1 MGILKKLKDTKA
13 FFEDLESVEDQSFAE
28 VVLGAAGVNIPLPT
42 EDEVIEFYILFEEL
56 KPGSTPTN
64 ALTKIDPEEWT
75 TSQFLAYQSDV
86 RKFQAKNRFKGIK
99 DAKKLKRE
107 KNKEK
112 QEKERKKFK
121 LDFITGIFKS
131 VQEDLNENIPD
142 DQKPKGTQRLGEL
155 AGNITKVLAK
165 TCLPAILNIIEQTA
179 LDTFEA
185 KKAEVREELNIDES
199 LDQLSSLTDPA
210 KLQEVKDR
218 LCPTPTVLDNI
229 IRQRNGIVDFLN
241 NQQVKVNNLK
251 VSADVTGDI
260 ADGIQDTSTGIEL
273 SAFIANQLAKIPG
286 ANLFPGFSVA
296 RSIITDLNTVNQI
309 IKFDREGNP
318 RIPPLRGAVSNFSV
332 PLNQVNTMITKIVQ
346 ALAPIDEIITLCSP
360 NSTLENLSSDVL
372 STVAVQLSA
381 GETEDGSLYKGFRL
395 EIETKKYTD
404 TVNQN
409 RAVGKNN
416 SGIILIATEYSF
428 ASDPNVLINE
438 LKFIID
444 RDDLKAY

>member
-1 MGILKKLKDTKA
+1 MGILQKLKDTKA
-13 FFEDLESVEDQSFAE
+13 FFEDLESVEDQSFAD
-28 VVLGAAGVNIPLPT
+28 VVLEAAGVNIPLPT
-42 EDEVIEFYILFEEL
+42 EDEVIEFYTEIEE
-56 KPGSTPTN
+56 PTN
-64 ALTKIDPEEWT
+64 PLTRIDPEEWT

-121 LDFITGIFKS
+121 LDFITGIFKD
-131 VQEDLNENIPD
+131 VQKDLNENIPE
-142 DQKPKGTQRLGEL
+142 DQKPKGTQRLGQL

-165 TCLPAILNIIEQTA
+165 TCLPSILNMVEQTG

-185 KKAEVREELNIDES
+185 KKAEVREELGIDEQ
-199 LDQLSSLTDPA
+199 LEQLSSLTDPA

-218 LCPTPTVLDNI
+218 LCPTQDVLENI
-229 IRQRNGIVDFLN
+229 IKQRNGIVDFLN

-251 VSADVTGDI
+251 VSADVTGDV
-260 ADGIQDTSTGIEL
+260 ADGIQNTSTFIEL

-286 ANLFPGFSVA
+286 ANLFPGFSVV
-296 RSIITDLNTVNQI
+296 RSAITDLNTVNQI
-309 IKFDREGNP
+309 IKFDREGSP

-360 NSTLENLSSDVL
+360 NATLENLSPDVL
-372 STVAVQLSA
+372 ATVAVQLSA

-416 SGIILIATEYSF
+416 SGVILIATEYSF

>member
-1 MGILKKLKDTKA
+1 MGIIQKLKDTKA

-28 VVLGAAGVNIPLPT
+28 VVLEAAGVNIPLPT
-42 EDEVIEFYILFEEL
+42 EDEVIEFYTEIGE
-56 KPGSTPTN
+56 PTN
-64 ALTKIDPEEWT
+64 PLTRINPEEWT

-99 DAKKLKRE
+99 NARKLKRE

-131 VQEDLNENIPD
+131 VQEDQNENVPE
-142 DQKPKGTQRLGEL
+142 DQKPKGTQRLGQL

-165 TCLPAILNIIEQTA
+165 TCLPAILNMIEQLA

-185 KKAEVREELNIDES
+185 KKAEVREELDIDEQ
-199 LDQLSSLTDPA
+199 LEQLSSLTDPA

-218 LCPTPTVLDNI
+218 LCPTQDVLENI
-229 IRQRNGIVDFLN
+229 IRQRDGIVEFLN

-251 VSADVTGDI
+251 ISADTTGDI
-260 ADGIQDTSTGIEL
+260 ADGIQNTSTFIEL
-273 SAFIANQLAKIPG
+273 SAFIANQLTKIPG
-286 ANLFPGFSVA
+286 VSLLPFYEPA
-296 RSIITDLNTVNQI
+296 RSAITDLNTVNQI
-309 IKFDREGNP
+309 IKFDREGSP

-332 PLNQVNTMITKIVQ
+332 PLNGVNTMITKIVQ

-360 NSTLENLSSDVL
+360 NSTLNTLSPDVL
-372 STVAVQLSA
+372 ATVAIQLSA
-381 GETEDGSLYKGFRL
+381 GETNDGSLYKGFRL
-395 EIETKKYTD
+395 EIEEKPYTD
-404 TVNQN
+404 TVTQR
-409 RAVGKNN
+409 RAVGLNA
-416 SGIILIATEYSF
+416 SGVVLIASEFSF

-438 LKFIID
+438 IKFIID
-444 RDDLKAY
+444 RDNLKAY